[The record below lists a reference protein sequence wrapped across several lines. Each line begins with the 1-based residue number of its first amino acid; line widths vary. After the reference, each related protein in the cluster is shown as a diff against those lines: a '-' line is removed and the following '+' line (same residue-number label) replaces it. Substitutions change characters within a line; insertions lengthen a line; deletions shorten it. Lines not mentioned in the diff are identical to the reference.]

1 MLNPRPHHHATPSA
15 PARVVRVVPT
25 RSTGLGGIG
34 RNIAA
39 IGPSL
44 ATGTAWQA
52 VALGEQA
59 EGRCFFYSKDMT
71 REVLPT

>member
-1 MLNPRPHHHATPSA
+1 MLNPRPHHLATPSA

-25 RSTGLGGIG
+25 SLAGIG
-34 RNIAA
+34 RKVAA

-52 VALGEQA
+52 AVLGEQA